1 MTGMVRSDWGRKM
14 KMVEGIIVKILPGLG
29 GLRGARIGGVGGVVI
44 APAMTEMAV
53 NNQVGCDNGQ
63 ECLHNPFGGFQL
75 SCSCQEDERIYDRAY
90 RIRFNRCPFTDL
102 HTIE

>member
-1 MTGMVRSDWGRKM
+1 M

-29 GLRGARIGGVGGVVI
+29 GLRGARIGGVGGIVV

-53 NNQVGCDNGQ
+53 NNQVVVIMDNGQ
-63 ECLHNPFGGFQL
+63 ECLQNSFGGFQL

-90 RIRFNRCPFTDL
+90 RIRFNRCPLTDF

>member
-1 MTGMVRSDWGRKM
+1 M

-53 NNQVGCDNGQ
+53 NNQVVGCDDGQ
-63 ECLHNPFGGFQL
+63 ECVHNSFGGFQL

-90 RIRFNRCPFTDL
+90 RIRFNRCPFTDF